1 MYPPLTV
8 AGHRAMALWQVVRAV
23 QEAGSPPRSFQYLPS
38 DLTIRRAQWCQHGMV
53 IIPAMPVLL
62 RMFADRLRE
71 DQGRQLGRAVLFA
84 SVVGFD
90 VVEQRKG
97 DIAVVSGVPVARI
110 QEIVDTGRQ
119 ALNTASPRRR
129 EQHLISQALMRQFC
143 IPTNQGDRLL
153 SYNLQFGRT
162 RLLPTRQVGK
172 LTDFVK
178 IDSEATEQLWGR
190 TEQELPAA
198 IKAARTRRV
207 LTNPKHV
214 AVIKDTIALHY
225 ARSQDTLESVEK
237 NWQETL
243 AMARTAYMANRPAM
257 EELFY
262 QKHGY
267 WAGGSTVAEE
277 IADDLLSGATALNQ
291 SGAYFRLR
299 VVDLFEEARRR
310 AAAAR
315 LEIIWSR
322 RSQFQFLFGDV
333 PAITIPDGAPFGDA
347 TTVFLPLSP
356 TRLVALSSTDRFEAV
371 GAKAARQANAR
382 QVARAGDYV
391 YMHPGSGLDTFVAS
405 ERPPTG
411 PVRP

>member
-1 MYPPLTV
+1 
-8 AGHRAMALWQVVRAV
+8 
-23 QEAGSPPRSFQYLPS
+23 
-38 DLTIRRAQWCQHGMV
+38 V
-53 IIPAMPVLL
+53 IIPAMPLLL
-62 RMFADRLRE
+62 RMFADRLHE

-90 VVEQRKG
+90 VVERRKG
-97 DIAVVSGVPVARI
+97 DIAVVSGVSAARI

-119 ALNTASPRRR
+119 ALDTASPRRP

-143 IPTNQGDRLL
+143 IPTNQGNRLL
-153 SYNLQFGRT
+153 CYNLQFGGT
-162 RLLPTRQVGK
+162 SLLPTKQVGK
-172 LTDFVK
+172 LRNFVK
-178 IDSEATEQLWGR
+178 IDSEATEELWGR
-190 TEQELPAA
+190 TEQDLPAA

-207 LTNPKHV
+207 LKNPKHV
-214 AVIKDTIALHY
+214 AVIKDAIALHY
-225 ARSQDTLESVEK
+225 ARSRTILESVEK

-243 AMARTAYMANRPAM
+243 ATARAAYMANQPAM
-257 EELFY
+257 QELFY

-299 VVDLFEEARRR
+299 VVELFEEARRR

-322 RSQFQFLFGDV
+322 RGQFQFLFGDV
-333 PAITIPDGAPFGDA
+333 PALTIPDGAPFGDA

-356 TRLVALSSTDRFEAV
+356 TRLAALGRADRFEAV
-371 GAKAARQANAR
+371 GARAVRQANAR
-382 QVARAGDYV
+382 QVTNARDYV
-391 YMHPGSGLDTFVAS
+391 YMHPGSGLDAFVAS
-405 ERPPTG
+405 TRPPTG
-411 PVRP
+411 PVRPSPLSGHGGFGRPETGGHTSQGRGRIARRECY

>member
-1 MYPPLTV
+1 MPL
-8 AGHRAMALWQVVRAV
+8 
-23 QEAGSPPRSFQYLPS
+23 
-38 DLTIRRAQWCQHGMV
+38 
-53 IIPAMPVLL
+53 LL
-62 RMFADRLRE
+62 RMFADRLHE

-90 VVEQRKG
+90 VVERRKG
-97 DIAVVSGVPVARI
+97 DIAVVSGVSAARI

-119 ALNTASPRRR
+119 ALDTASPKRP

-143 IPTNQGDRLL
+143 IPTNQGNRLL
-153 SYNLQFGRT
+153 GYNLQFGGT
-162 RLLPTRQVGK
+162 RLLPTKQVGK
-172 LTDFVK
+172 LRNFVK
-178 IDSEATEQLWGR
+178 IDSEATEELWGR
-190 TEQELPAA
+190 TEQDLPAA

-207 LTNPKHV
+207 LKNPKHV
-214 AVIKDTIALHY
+214 AVIKDAIALHY
-225 ARSQDTLESVEK
+225 ARSRTILESVEK

-243 AMARTAYMANRPAM
+243 ATARAAYMANQPAM
-257 EELFY
+257 QELFY

-315 LEIIWSR
+315 LEIIWSCR
-322 RSQFQFLFGDV
+322 GQFQFLFGDV
-333 PAITIPDGAPFGDA
+333 PALTIPDGAPFGDA

-356 TRLVALSSTDRFEAV
+356 TRLAALGKADRFEAV
-371 GAKAARQANAR
+371 GARAVRQANAR
-382 QVARAGDYV
+382 QVANARDYV
-391 YMHPGSGLDTFVAS
+391 YMHPGSGLDAFVAS
-405 ERPPTG
+405 ARPPTG
-411 PVRP
+411 PVRPSP

>member
-1 MYPPLTV
+1 M
-8 AGHRAMALWQVVRAV
+8 
-23 QEAGSPPRSFQYLPS
+23 
-38 DLTIRRAQWCQHGMV
+38 
-53 IIPAMPVLL
+53 IIPAMPLLL
-62 RMFADRLRE
+62 RVFADRLRE

-90 VVEQRKG
+90 VVERRKG
-97 DIAVVSGVPVARI
+97 DIALVSGVPAARV

-119 ALNTASPRRR
+119 ALSAASPRRP
-129 EQHLISQALMRQFC
+129 EQHLISRALMRQFC

-172 LTDFVK
+172 LTDFVR

-190 TEQELPAA
+190 TEQDLPAA
-198 IKAARTRRV
+198 IKAARTSRV
-207 LTNPKHV
+207 LRNPKHV
-214 AVIKDTIALHY
+214 AVIKDAIALHY
-225 ARSQDTLESVEK
+225 ARSRATLESVQK

-243 AMARTAYMANRPAM
+243 ATARSAYMANRPAM

-267 WAGGSTVAEE
+267 WAGGSTVAGE
-277 IADDLLSGATALNQ
+277 IADDLLSGATALTQ

-299 VVDLFEEARRR
+299 VVDIFEEASRM
-310 AAAAR
+310 ASAAR
-315 LEIIWSR
+315 LEILWSR
-322 RSQFQFLFGDV
+322 RSRFHFLFGDV
-333 PAITIPDGAPFGDA
+333 PAVTIPDGAPFGHA

-356 TRLVALSSTDRFEAV
+356 TRLAALSRTDRFGAV
-371 GAKAARQANAR
+371 AARAVRQANAR
-382 QVARAGDYV
+382 QVAKARDYV
-391 YMHPGSGLDTFVAS
+391 YMHPASGLDAFVAS
-405 ERPPTG
+405 VRPPTG

>member
-1 MYPPLTV
+1 ML
-8 AGHRAMALWQVVRAV
+8 
-23 QEAGSPPRSFQYLPS
+23 
-38 DLTIRRAQWCQHGMV
+38 IRV
-53 IIPAMPVLL
+53 
-62 RMFADRLRE
+62 FAERLRE

-90 VVEQRKG
+90 VAERRKD
-97 DIAVVSGVPVARI
+97 DIAAISGVPVARI

-143 IPTNQGDRLL
+143 IPTNQGDRLF
-153 SYNLQFGRT
+153 SYNLRFGGT

-172 LTDFVK
+172 LRDFVK

-190 TEQELPAA
+190 TEQDLPAA

-207 LTNPKHV
+207 LQNPRHV
-214 AVIKDTIALHY
+214 ELIKDAIALHF
-225 ARSQDTLESVEK
+225 ARSLDTLEWIEQ
-237 NWQETL
+237 NLQQTL
-243 AMARTAYMANRPAM
+243 ASARAAYVADRPAM
-257 EELFY
+257 EDLFY

-267 WAGGSTVAEE
+267 YASGSAVAEE
-277 IADDLLSGATALNQ
+277 IADDLLRDATALHQ

-299 VVDLFEEARRR
+299 VVDIFEEARVI
-310 AAAAR
+310 AAAAH

-322 RSQFQFLFGDV
+322 RRQFQFLFGDV
-333 PAITIPDGAPFGDA
+333 PAITVGAGGSALGIPGGVPFGDA

-356 TRLVALSSTDRFEAV
+356 WRLAALRRADNFEAV
-371 GAKAARQANAR
+371 GARAARRANAM
-382 QVARAGDYV
+382 QVAKAHDYV
-391 YMHPGSGLDTFVAS
+391 YMRSGSGLEAFAAS

-411 PVRP
+411 P